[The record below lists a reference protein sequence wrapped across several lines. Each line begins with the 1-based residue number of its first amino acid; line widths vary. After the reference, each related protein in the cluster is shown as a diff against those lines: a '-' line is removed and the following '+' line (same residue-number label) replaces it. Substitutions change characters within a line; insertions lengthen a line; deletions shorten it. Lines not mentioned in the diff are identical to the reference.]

1 MMLKVKMRSK
11 KLKKKIK
18 NQLIL
23 IVQYV
28 QYLKS
33 LRRDWK
39 KNRTLRKI
47 LIDKTQDKSGKGN
60 KAGKGK
66 NAKKKAQT
74 TLKL

>member
-28 QYLKS
+28 QYLKF
-33 LRRDWK
+33 LRMDWK

-47 LIDKTQDKSGKGN
+47 PSIRLKINQGKGIRQAN
-60 KAGKGK
+60 SRKRPR
-66 NAKKKAQT
+66 QH
-74 TLKL
+74 